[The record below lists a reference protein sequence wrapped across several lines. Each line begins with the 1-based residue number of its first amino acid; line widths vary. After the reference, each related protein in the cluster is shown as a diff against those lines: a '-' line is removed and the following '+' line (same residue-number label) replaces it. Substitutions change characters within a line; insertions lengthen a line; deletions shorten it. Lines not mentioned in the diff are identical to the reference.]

1 MPIRIIIIP
10 FNPVVPL
17 VMLTTGMTQWKP
29 IEQWSPTAF
38 LIAGV
43 LLLGYATLQGI
54 NTFLSVTLPSAAL
67 VLYGGIA
74 LLAPVFALLGLYSRL
89 RDHAPRLALA
99 GVTTAILSG
108 LLTSVALLWLVVKT
122 LQMGGL
128 PEIPADAPA
137 WTAVATLLGFLLL
150 AVSFLLFGVASLR
163 TPVLSRTVALLL
175 LVPTAAWVG
184 LVVGNAILNPEG
196 HYMAVVAYT
205 PISLSILV
213 VGYRLRTEVVPT
225 DRTEPA
231 TTEIHHD

>member
-1 MPIRIIIIP
+1 MS
-10 FNPVVPL
+10 
-17 VMLTTGMTQWKP
+17 TTGSVQWKP
-29 IEQWSPTAF
+29 PEQWSPTAF
-38 LIAGV
+38 LVAGV

-74 LLAPVFALLGLYSRL
+74 LLASVFALVGLYSRL

-99 GVTTAILSG
+99 GVATAILSG
-108 LLTSVALLWLVVKT
+108 LLTFVSLLWVVAAT

-128 PEIPADAPA
+128 PDIPADAPV

-150 AVSFLLFGVASLR
+150 AVSFLLFGIASLR
-163 TPVLSRTVALLL
+163 IPAVSRTVGLLL

-196 HYMAVVAYT
+196 HLLAVAAYT
-205 PISLSILV
+205 PISLAVLAI
-213 VGYRLRTEVVPT
+213 GYRLRTKGGPT
-225 DRTEPA
+225 DRAEPA
-231 TTEIHHD
+231 TTEARHG